1 MKTER
6 LFWQDAYLREFDA
19 KVESVDESGGL
30 KLDRTAFNPR
40 GRGLVSDAG
49 KLNGADVTEVIN
61 KDEEI
66 YYILSV
72 DVPRPGDTVHGIIDW
87 ERRHRVMRMHTTA
100 HILSAVVNRETGALT
115 TGNQIAPIES
125 RIDFSLEAFDRER
138 FTDYVRMANDAAR
151 SGSDVKSFF
160 MKREEALET
169 PGFVKLAD
177 ALPPAV
183 EELRIVQI
191 GEIDTQADGGVHVK
205 NTSEIGEIVVNR
217 IENKGK
223 SNRRLYFS
231 LLTRPH
237 SSPERRW
244 CARREAVHSSDHG
257 AAGRGRGGDRG
268 GQRRGDGGGR
278 AAGPAVVGTVARAAS
293 GGRPTFTVRGLTKS

>member
-1 MKTER
+1 MTER

-19 KVESVDESGGL
+19 KVQAVEEGGVR
-30 KLDRTAFNPR
+30 LDRTAFNPR
-40 GRGLVSDAG
+40 GGGLVSDVG
-49 KLNGADVTEVIN
+49 RLNGAVVAEVV
-61 KDEEI
+61 KKEEEI
-66 YYILSV
+66 YHVLGGGASLH
-72 DVPRPGDTVHGIIDW
+72 PGEAVHGEIDW

-100 HILSAVVNRETGALT
+100 HILSAVVNRETGALI
-115 TGNQIAPIES
+115 TGNQIAPVES

-138 FTDYVRMANDAAR
+138 FGDYVRMANEAAG
-151 SGSDVKSFF
+151 SGSEVKSFF
-160 MKREEALET
+160 MKREEALRT

-205 NTSEIGEIVVNR
+205 NTSEIGEILVNR

-231 LLTRPH
+231 LKP
-237 SSPERRW
+237 
-244 CARREAVHSSDHG
+244 
-257 AAGRGRGGDRG
+257 
-268 GQRRGDGGGR
+268 
-278 AAGPAVVGTVARAAS
+278 
-293 GGRPTFTVRGLTKS
+293 